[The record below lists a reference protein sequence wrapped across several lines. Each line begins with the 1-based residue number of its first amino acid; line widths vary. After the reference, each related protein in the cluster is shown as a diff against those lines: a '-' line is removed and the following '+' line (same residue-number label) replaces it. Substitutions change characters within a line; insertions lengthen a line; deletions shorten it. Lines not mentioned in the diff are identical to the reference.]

1 MSTTV
6 TYLFDPLCGW
16 CYGAAPALRRI
27 RAMPDVTLT
36 LAPSGLFAGAGSR
49 PLDAG
54 FAAHAWSNDLRIA
67 QLTGLRFTERY
78 RTQVLAD
85 PCGRLDSGPA
95 TLALTAVHLSAPE
108 HELAALHA
116 IQEARYVDGRTI
128 TDTTVLADVLRGLD
142 LEAAATRLLNPD
154 DALLAA
160 NRSRVDRTQHTMH
173 ALGAQGVP
181 HLIVDDARGRRLV
194 RSNVLV
200 GDLEGLAANLL
211 LV

>member
-1 MSTTV
+1 MV
-6 TYLFDPLCGW
+6 NITYLFDPLCGW

-27 RAMPDVTLT
+27 SAMPDVTLT

-85 PCGRLDSGPA
+85 PDGRLDSGPA

-142 LEAAATRLLNPD
+142 LDAAATRLLNPD

-160 NRSRVDRTQHTMH
+160 NRSRVDRTQHAMQ

-181 HLIVDDARGRRLV
+181 HLIVDDAHGRRLV
-194 RSNVLV
+194 RGNVLV
-200 GDLEGLAANLL
+200 GDLEGLAASLL
-211 LV
+211 SN

>member
-1 MSTTV
+1 MVSIS
-6 TYLFDPLCGW
+6 YLFDPLCGW

-27 RAMPDVTLT
+27 SAMPGVTLA
-36 LAPSGLFAGAGSR
+36 LAPSGLFSGAGSR

-54 FAAHAWSNDLRIA
+54 FAAYAWSCDQRIA
-67 QLTGLRFTERY
+67 QLTGQRFTERY
-78 RTQVLAD
+78 RTRVLAD
-85 PCGRLDSGPA
+85 TGARVDSGPA

-128 TDTTVLADVLRGLD
+128 TDPTVLADVLRGLD
-142 LEAAATRLLNPD
+142 LDAAATRLLNPD

-160 NRSRVDRTQHTMH
+160 NRSRMERTQNDMQ

-181 HLIVDDARGRRLV
+181 HLIVDDTSGRRLV
-194 RSNVLV
+194 RGNVLI

-211 LV
+211 SN